1 MSAPTNAMAISP
13 QFSRV
18 LEQMNVIEAKVD
30 YGIKKTAGLG
40 NTAPSIEVTCFDDDA
55 YNENILKKLEDPNW
69 TEEDETSTT
78 QSETPATDLA
88 AKQNSDGESICS
100 HYSNSEE
107 DVFDT
112 NAASPGDERA
122 TVQSSRQGSRKN
134 QPTRKGFPNSSQETN
149 RTITPKKVENN
160 NAETKKGNVNNE
172 SAGDKLKTGVPK
184 TARRPSLNGSSDSQ
198 HSEVIS
204 SPSVRRRRYTVSSF
218 SGENDNCIKPQN
230 NSEQNNR
237 KTSAPGICTQNSCST
252 GDTMTI
258 RKKPERIDLSFKV
271 DSMNSTQSSQSRG
284 RSQTYGGLA
293 HTVKDNHNCD
303 GHPETEVFRICDD
316 NVGFHDGNLSTTVG
330 TSPNSYS
337 SREAFQS
344 KNSENSLSSLKDA
357 GVAPN
362 TGNRNV
368 SKSGSP
374 TRRIS
379 TSVIE
384 GANRTSSGIGES
396 SRSIRRSQSDLSSET
411 DGDITQRL
419 NLASPPQARKISTP
433 KPPPGEKPN
442 QLSVRVNRSRTKSET
457 DLRKL
462 VSDEENEEKRRRISV
477 STPPR
482 GRKFGEAKPLLGETK
497 AGNSLGVSGGSSL
510 SKSATDLRKLVSD
523 EEDAEERKRRASV
536 STPPRV
542 RKFSPSLGVC
552 DNPSLSKSETD
563 LRKLVSEE
571 EDAVSRKQSLATQ
584 SPRMRRVSAFR
595 PQSALGISAGSCP
608 LSPREE
614 RKIYLAAAKSAPR
627 LPTRAKSRNDLQASS
642 QIIIDQAEKEL
653 DKLSE
658 RLPHISM
665 EQVMKSWQTDRR
677 HWNMVSTVVNPYGE
691 GNASKTNMAEV
702 KDCRYIR
709 ESVVTKKKKNSN

>member
-1 MSAPTNAMAISP
+1 MSASTIAMAISP

-18 LEQMNVIEAKVD
+18 LEQMNVIEAKV
-30 YGIKKTAGLG
+30 YNGIKKTTGLV

-55 YNENILKKLEDPNW
+55 YNKNMLKKLEEPNW
-69 TEEDETSTT
+69 TEVGETSTT
-78 QSETPATDLA
+78 QSEVPATDHLA
-88 AKQNSDGESICS
+88 AKQNSDEERVCS
-100 HYSNSEE
+100 DYSKGEE
-107 DVFDT
+107 DVFNT

-122 TVQSSRQGSRKN
+122 AVQSSRQGSRKN

-149 RTITPKKVENN
+149 RTITPTKVENN
-160 NAETKKGNVNNE
+160 NAETKKGNVNKE

-184 TARRPSLNGSSDSQ
+184 TARRPSLNSSSDSQ

-218 SGENDNCIKPQN
+218 SGENDTCIKPQN
-230 NSEQNNR
+230 NSTQNNR
-237 KTSAPGICTQNSCST
+237 KTSAPGSSTQNSCST
-252 GDTMTI
+252 GDTVTI
-258 RKKPERIDLSFKV
+258 RKKPERIDLLFKV
-271 DSMNSTQSSQSRG
+271 DSMNSTQSSHSRG

-293 HTVKDNHNCD
+293 HTVKDNYNCD
-303 GHPETEVFRICDD
+303 GHLETDEVFRTCDD
-316 NVGFHDGNLSTTVG
+316 NVGFHDGNLSTIVG
-330 TSPNSYS
+330 TSPNS

-344 KNSENSLSSLKDA
+344 KNSENGLFLLKDA
-357 GVAPN
+357 GVTPN

-368 SKSGSP
+368 SKSASP

-379 TSVIE
+379 TSVFE
-384 GANRTSSGIGES
+384 GANRTSSGRRES
-396 SRSIRRSQSDLSSET
+396 SRSIRRSQSDLSSEA

-419 NLASPPQARKISTP
+419 NLSSPPQARKIIPP

-462 VSDEENEEKRRRISV
+462 VSDEENEEETRRVSV
-477 STPPR
+477 FTPPR
-482 GRKFGEAKPLLGETK
+482 ARKLGEAKSLLGDTK
-497 AGNSLGVSGGSSL
+497 AGTSLGVSGGSL

-523 EEDAEERKRRASV
+523 EEDEEERKRRTSV
-536 STPPRV
+536 STPPRM
-542 RKFSPSLGVC
+542 RKFNSSLGVC
-552 DNPSLSKSETD
+552 GNPSLRKSETD
-563 LRKLVSEE
+563 LRKLVPEE
-571 EDAVSRKQSLATQ
+571 EDAVSQKQSLATQ
-584 SPRMRRVSAFR
+584 SPRMRRISASL
-595 PQSALGISAGSCP
+595 PQSASGIGVGSCP

-627 LPTRAKSRNDLQASS
+627 LPARTKSRNDLQASS
-642 QIIIDQAEKEL
+642 QFIIDQAEKEL

-677 HWNMVSTVVNPYGE
+677 HWNMVSTVVNPNGE

-709 ESVVTKKKKNSN
+709 ESVVTKKKKNSH